1 MPTGS
6 DDVRDTVQTVNGLQ
20 RVFVDQSI
28 QLGSGDGVLRSGPRL
43 ISV

>member
-28 QLGSGDGVLRSGPRL
+28 QLGSGGWGITLGPRL